1 MNVLIEH
8 NSGLARPS
16 VCLSVFFVRLSRLG
30 SSLENKNAHKKNKKW
45 RCVNV
50 SQTAPHGANM
60 FCRTQS
66 HAVNFCM
73 RDDSSF

>member
-30 SSLENKNAHKKNKKW
+30 SSLENKNAHKKKQKMAL
-45 RCVNV
+45 RERFPDGP
-50 SQTAPHGANM
+50 ARG
-60 FCRTQS
+60 
-66 HAVNFCM
+66 
-73 RDDSSF
+73 